1 MGIKN
6 RRTLL
11 TLVGLLFT
19 LGFPTLPI
27 SRWENEF
34 ANIRHL
40 VGYEIIW
47 WALIGLVLLYVR
59 SVERRPLTSI
69 GFRAPGV
76 RGVLMAIAVGVVML
90 AGLAAIYYVLFPAL
104 HMSEGQQMNQ
114 LIATPF
120 LWRFISVIRAAVGEE
135 VLFRGYAIER
145 LQELTGSRTVAAVLS
160 CTVFSLAHVGPWGW
174 SHLLIAGF
182 GGIMLTA
189 LYLWRR
195 NLWINIVAHFI
206 VDGVVVLL
214 A

>member
-1 MGIKN
+1 MAIKN

-11 TLVGLLFT
+11 SLVGLLLT

-27 SRWENEF
+27 SEWENEF
-34 ANIRHL
+34 ANVRHL

-47 WALIGLVLLYVR
+47 WALVGLVLLYVR
-59 SVERRPLTSI
+59 LVERRPLTSI
-69 GFRAPGV
+69 GFRVPGI
-76 RGVLMAIAVGVVML
+76 RGVLIAIPAGVVML
-90 AGLAAIYYVLFPAL
+90 TGLAAIYYVLFPAL
-104 HMSEGQQMNQ
+104 HLSEGQQMNQ

-120 LWRFISVIRAAVGEE
+120 WWRFISVIRAAVGEE

-160 CTVFSLAHVGPWGW
+160 CAVFSLAHVGPWGW

-182 GGIMLTA
+182 GGVMLTA

-195 NLWINIVAHFI
+195 NLWVNIVAHFI
-206 VDGVVVLL
+206 VDGVAVLL

>member
-1 MGIKN
+1 MAIKN

-11 TLVGLLFT
+11 SLVGLLLTF
-19 LGFPTLPI
+19 GFPALPI

-34 ANIRHL
+34 ASVRHL

-59 SVERRPLTSI
+59 LVERRPLTSI
-69 GFRAPGV
+69 GFRVPGI
-76 RGVLMAIAVGVVML
+76 RDVLIAIPAGVVML

-104 HMSEGQQMNQ
+104 HLSEGQQMNQ

-120 LWRFISVIRAAVGEE
+120 WWRFISVIRAAVGEE

-160 CTVFSLAHVGPWGW
+160 CAVFSLAHVGPWGW

-182 GGIMLTA
+182 GGVMLTA

-195 NLWINIVAHFI
+195 NLWVNIIAHFI
-206 VDGVVVLL
+206 VDGVAVLL